1 VSVARGRGR
10 LDVRRVVACAAA
22 SLLLS
27 CAPASAQDASDT
39 FRVGLEAGLSFTN
52 LDGLGGSDR
61 LNRVVFGVVGDWK
74 YSEHVHFG
82 AALLP
87 LAGRGADGLAPVPT
101 GDSTIDAQIPG
112 STMKRS
118 LDYFEIPLLV
128 RWAPERDLGFASVS
142 GRRSASSRA
151 PRIATRAS
159 RLRGTHYQIERSIT
173 NQLTGIDLGFSL
185 EAEWRF
191 PQAAIALRFTRGHT
205 DVSQNGSPE
214 ESHSRALTA
223 TGQMYFGKTAGVTV
237 SGSPR

>member
-1 VSVARGRGR
+1 M
-10 LDVRRVVACAAA
+10 RRIAACAAA

-27 CAPASAQDASDT
+27 CAPASAQDASDI

-52 LDGLGGSDR
+52 LDGLGDSDR

-128 RWAPERDLGFASVS
+128 RWAAERDLGFRVGIGPSLGV
-142 GRRSASSRA
+142 
-151 PRIATRAS
+151 ITRATDRYACVS
-159 RLRGTHYQIERSIT
+159 PSGTHYQIERSIT
-173 NQLTGIDLGFSL
+173 NQLTGLDLGFSL

-223 TGQMYFGKTAGVTV
+223 TGRMYFGKQPA
-237 SGSPR
+237 SP